1 MPYKVRFIHPFP
13 DARTETLRKVFETE
27 NEAFLYSEELRK
39 KRESKNPG
47 SMKYVLIDIKEVKPK
62 DKQ

>member
-1 MPYKVRFIHPFP
+1 MPYKVRFIYPEP
-13 DARTETLRKVFETE
+13 NARTETLRKVFETE

-39 KRESKNPG
+39 KRESKDPD
-47 SMKYVLIDIKEVKPK
+47 SMKYALTDIREVKPK